1 MSGKAILCCVGLKPV
16 CRGTLRGFANIAFA
30 DLRMTVH
37 GIGIHVHE
45 NGSSRKARRLD
56 HKNRNA
62 EDVLAQMR
70 AGARLLL
77 HYCSGKPTWLLNPGG
92 AVAPETVLPVIN
104 TSSVCAIGDVVP
116 LLPGADFSLHRELTN
131 GGGDH
136 V

>member
-1 MSGKAILCCVGLKPV
+1 MSGKATLRCVGFKPV
-16 CRGTLRGFANIAFA
+16 CRGTLRSFANIAFA

-45 NGSSRKARRLD
+45 NGSSRKTRGLD

-70 AGARLLL
+70 AGARLLF

-92 AVAPETVLPVIN
+92 AVAPETALNVIN
-104 TSSVCAIGDVVP
+104 TSSVCR
-116 LLPGADFSLHRELTN
+116 S
-131 GGGDH
+131 
-136 V
+136 

>member
-16 CRGTLRGFANIAFA
+16 CRLRGFANIAFA

-70 AGARLLL
+70 AGARLIL
-77 HYCSGKPTWLLNPGG
+77 HS
-92 AVAPETVLPVIN
+92 AVASRLG
-104 TSSVCAIGDVVP
+104 C
-116 LLPGADFSLHRELTN
+116 
-131 GGGDH
+131 
-136 V
+136 

>member
-30 DLRMTVH
+30 DLGMTVH
-37 GIGIHVHE
+37 GIGIQVHE

-70 AGARLLL
+70 AGVRLIL
-77 HYCSGKPTWLLNPGG
+77 PT
-92 AVAPETVLPVIN
+92 AVASRLG
-104 TSSVCAIGDVVP
+104 C
-116 LLPGADFSLHRELTN
+116 
-131 GGGDH
+131 
-136 V
+136 

>member
-1 MSGKAILCCVGLKPV
+1 
-16 CRGTLRGFANIAFA
+16 
-30 DLRMTVH
+30 VH

-70 AGARLLL
+70 AGVRLIL

-92 AVAPETVLPVIN
+92 AVAPETALNVIN